1 MESNPDLKYKF
12 FWLLIGYGIVA
23 LIVYLSLTSTP
34 LDLNLGFA
42 NQDKLYHA
50 LAYFTLMFWFTQ
62 IYHKKLQRG
71 LLAVIFVLLGL
82 LMEYAQSFSPYR
94 TADVFDMLANST
106 GVLLAFF
113 ATHWRLRNMLVRFEA
128 ILAS

>member
-1 MESNPDLKYKF
+1 MDANPDLKYKF
-12 FWLLIGYGIVA
+12 FWLLIGYAIAV

-62 IYHKKLQRG
+62 IYHKKSQRG
-71 LLAVIFVLLGL
+71 LLIVIFVLLGL
-82 LMEYAQSFSPYR
+82 LMEYLQSFSAYR
-94 TADVFDMLANST
+94 TADIFDMLANST

-113 ATHWRLRNMLVRFEA
+113 ATHWRLRYMLVRFEA
-128 ILAS
+128 IIAP

>member
-1 MESNPDLKYKF
+1 METNPDLKYKF
-12 FWLLIGYGIVA
+12 FWLLIGYAIVA

-71 LLAVIFVLLGL
+71 LLTVIFVLLGL

-113 ATHWRLRNMLVRFEA
+113 ATRWRLRYMLVRFEA

>member
-12 FWLLIGYGIVA
+12 FWLLIGYAIVA
-23 LIVYLSLTSTP
+23 LIVYLSLTSKP
-34 LDLNLGFA
+34 LDLNLGFV

-62 IYHKKLQRG
+62 IYHKKLQRV
-71 LLAVIFVLLGL
+71 LLTVIFVLLGL

-106 GVLLAFF
+106 GVMLAFF

>member
-1 MESNPDLKYKF
+1 METNPELKYKL
-12 FWLLIGYGIVA
+12 FWLLIGYAFVA

-34 LDLNLGFA
+34 LEVDLGFA

-50 LAYFTLMFWFTQ
+50 LAYFTLMFWFAQ

-71 LLAVIFVLLGL
+71 LLIVVFVLLGL

-94 TADVFDMLANST
+94 TADIFDMLANST
-106 GVLLAFF
+106 GVLLAVFT
-113 ATHWRLRNMLVRFEA
+113 THWRLRYILVGFEA